1 MKIIATDWQTHGQEL
16 RAIREQVFIQ
26 EQQVPIADEWDDKDE
41 TAIHFLV
48 QNARGEAIACAR
60 LLLEN
65 QSLLHIGRVAV
76 LKAHRHSGVGRQLMH
91 ELVAYCKEHHV
102 GCPIYLHAQTQRQTF
117 YEHLGFVARGSVFM
131 DAGIPHI
138 EMWCGHNARE
148 DYE

>member
-1 MKIIATDWQTHGQEL
+1 MKIFATDWQTHEYAL
-16 RAIREQVFIQ
+16 RTIRERVFIQ
-26 EQQVPIADEWDDKDE
+26 EQQVPVADEWDDKDE

-48 QNARGEAIACAR
+48 HNAQDEPIACAR

-76 LKAHRHSGVGRQLMH
+76 FKEYRHQGVGRQLML
-91 ELVAYCKEHHV
+91 ELIAYCKKHYA
-102 GCPIYLHAQTQRQTF
+102 GSPIYLHAQTQRQAF
-117 YEHLGFVARGSVFM
+117 YEHLRFTARGAVFM

-138 EMWCGHNARE
+138 EMWLDHNARE